1 MAPSRLRLAAL
12 SHTQLLELAA
22 AGCEASSE
30 VASQGEAILL
40 VVEGVQRAIEGVLL
54 SSDLLPYVL
63 APLRLEDGVA
73 AAVCSVWARG
83 WKGTGQGR
91 RRLLRVAFDFPQ
103 HRSVL
108 DQFAVIPGDD
118 ERLVLKMGE
127 RGDCTTQI
135 IDRNME
141 TVASFKFDE
150 FLSGP
155 IAADEQSIYATVD
168 GARRRGGEGRE
179 RVCRLAHDGTEV
191 ASYRHP
197 DGGQVF
203 EPVLAPG
210 GLLFCVRFSSA
221 WSDQGHCYYDQDEI
235 LALDAQS
242 MQLRYQFPTLP
253 FQGVLG
259 LAVVGEELF
268 VCVHGMDSLEVFSL
282 AGEHRRS
289 ITGEWKQ
296 PAALCCVKD
305 RLYVIEEE
313 DDGFDEEDED
323 AAARFDPRLSKRI
336 FALSLQGDTLQV
348 YPIPVE
354 VHRYSRTLLYFNG
367 MLLAPHSAQAEWD
380 NVGVVALLGA

>member
-1 MAPSRLRLAAL
+1 MAPVSRRRLAAL
-12 SHTQLLELAA
+12 SHAQLVEIAV
-22 AGCEASSE
+22 AGCEASPD
-30 VASQGEAILL
+30 VASRAEAA
-40 VVEGVQRAIEGVLL
+40 VEGLQKAIEGVLL

-63 APLRLEDGVA
+63 APLQLEDSAA
-73 AAVCSVWARG
+73 AAVCSVWACG

-91 RRLLRVAFDFPQ
+91 RRLVRVAFDLPQ

-108 DQFAVIPGDD
+108 DQFAVIPSDD

-179 RVCRLAHDGTEV
+179 RVCRLTHDGTEV

-268 VCVHGMDSLEVFSL
+268 VCVQGMDSLEVFSL

-296 PAALCCVKD
+296 PAALW
-305 RLYVIEEE
+305 RRQL
-313 DDGFDEEDED
+313 F
-323 AAARFDPRLSKRI
+323 
-336 FALSLQGDTLQV
+336 
-348 YPIPVE
+348 
-354 VHRYSRTLLYFNG
+354 
-367 MLLAPHSAQAEWD
+367 HSC
-380 NVGVVALLGA
+380 